1 MAEKIT
7 VRFCWRVVSDEDG
20 GLLHVANH
28 HIARVK
34 TVELGTQRIWQAW
47 DKSLTDNNGP
57 YIELMTGIFA
67 DNQPDFTRLMRTKRS
82 VSSSISCL
90 TILSLGMVQNA
101 SRDAVIKLQ
110 RSERGIEWGLYAISP
125 LNGYRPAIREIGKCN
140 ALLDDAVALMPA
152 TAIRGVLHGIN
163 PDRLNH

>member
-1 MAEKIT
+1 
-7 VRFCWRVVSDEDG
+7 FG
-20 GLLHVANH
+20 
-28 HIARVK
+28 
-34 TVELGTQRIWQAW
+34 QAW

-67 DNQPDFTRLMRTKRS
+67 DNQPDFTWLDAYEEKRFEQYF
-82 VSSSISCL
+82 L
-90 TILSLGMVQNA
+90 PYHSLGMVQNA

-125 LNGYRPAIREIGKCN
+125 LNGYRLAIREIGKCN

-152 TAIRGVLHGIN
+152 TAIQGVLHGIN
-163 PDRLNH
+163 PDRLTIELSDADGNIILSYQEHQPQELPL